1 MRMKNAFLRL
11 LPVLAGSLIL
21 NSCAT
26 ILPPEDEPSAYGAF
40 LAARYAGVNRDA
52 DGAAA
57 YYAEALNRA
66 PGDATLADR
75 AYITALLSGRMD
87 DASQY
92 AALSVAAGDPSR
104 LASLYVAADEI
115 ASRNYSQARRI
126 ISSAPDYGPFNDFV
140 AQLMH
145 HWALMGVGD
154 ETEALD
160 GARTMAAPGYLGPFI
175 SLHRAMLLEAA
186 GRYDQAGQLYAATVF
201 VTPFRRMAVE
211 VYGGFLERQRRS
223 DEAVQLY
230 QTYLNGA
237 PYETSI
243 IEALERAQ
251 SGGRA
256 PSRPTVSE
264 FAALSLFGPA
274 ASLAAQA
281 DMDLTVL
288 YLRMIQR
295 LDPDYAP
302 NRILLGE
309 TLQRINLPE
318 VALAE
323 YASVRSG
330 PFRLPAQIDL
340 IWLTARLDQLDRAAA
355 MSRRL
360 LEETGDN
367 EARLILADIY
377 RVTDRCGEAI
387 GLYEEVIANRETA
400 GELPDWRYHYFAASC
415 HYLLDELDAAEAQ
428 YLVALDIDPNQAQ
441 VLNDLGYLWLDNGRH
456 LDRAFDMVQQA
467 ANLEPSLGHI
477 IDSLGWAHYR
487 LGNYEAAVL
496 ELERATALDP
506 GNATANYH
514 LGDAYWRVG
523 RELEAR
529 FQWRRTLDLEADPAE
544 IEGARERLENGLPEA
559 ETITAENNA
568 AEDLATEN
576 SNP

>member
-1 MRMKNAFLRL
+1 VRMKNAFLRL

-52 DGAAA
+52 EGAAS

-87 DASQY
+87 EASRY
-92 AALSVAAGDPSR
+92 AEQSVAAGDPSR

-126 ISSAPDYGPFNDFV
+126 ISAAPDYGPFNDFV

-145 HWALMGVGD
+145 HWALVGVGD
-154 ETEALD
+154 EAEALD
-160 GARTMAAPGYLGPFI
+160 SARAMAAPGYLGPFI

-186 GRYDQAGQLYAATVF
+186 GRYDQARELYAATVF

-256 PSRPTVSE
+256 PSRPTISE
-264 FAALSLFGPA
+264 FAGLSLFGPA

-330 PFRLPAQIDL
+330 PFRLSAQIDL

-355 MSRRL
+355 MSQRL

-387 GLYEEVIANRETA
+387 GLYQEVIANREAA

-467 ANLEPSLGHI
+467 AYLEPSLGHI

>member
-1 MRMKNAFLRL
+1 MRMKNAFRL
-11 LPVLAGSLIL
+11 LPVLAGSLVL
-21 NSCAT
+21 TSCAT
-26 ILPPEDEPSAYGAF
+26 LLAPEDEPSAYGAF

-52 DGAAA
+52 EGAAT

-87 DASQY
+87 EAAIY
-92 AALSVAAGDPSR
+92 AEQSVAAGDPSR
-104 LASLYVAADEI
+104 LASLYSAATEI
-115 ASRNYSQARRI
+115 RARRYSQGRLLLEN
-126 ISSAPDYGPFNDFV
+126 APDYGPFNDFI
-140 AQLMH
+140 AQLML

-154 ETEALD
+154 EAEALE

-175 SLHRAMLLEAA
+175 ALHRAMLLEAA
-186 GRYDQAGQLYAATVF
+186 GRYTQADELYRSTVF
-201 VTPFRRMAVE
+201 ATPFRRMAVE
-211 VYGGFLERQRRS
+211 VYGGFLERRREL
-223 DEAVQLY
+223 DAAETLY
-230 QTYLNGA
+230 RTYLNGA
-237 PYETSI
+237 PGEASI
-243 IEALERAQ
+243 LEALQRVEA
-251 SGGRA
+251 GGRA

-281 DMDLTVL
+281 DMDLTVI

-295 LDPDYAP
+295 LSPDYAP
-302 NRILLGE
+302 NRVLLGE
-309 TLQRINLPE
+309 TLQRINFPE
-318 VALAE
+318 IALSE
-323 YASVRSG
+323 YTSIRSG
-330 PFRLPAQIDL
+330 PFYIPAQIDL
-340 IWLTARLDQLDRAAA
+340 IWLTARLDRLDQAAA
-355 MSRRL
+355 MSQRL
-360 LEETGDN
+360 LDQTGDD

-377 RVTDRCGEAI
+377 RVTDRCGDAI
-387 GLYEEVIANRETA
+387 GLYEEVIARRNEA

-415 HYLLDELDAAEAQ
+415 HYLLDELDQAEAQ
-428 YLVALDIDPNQAQ
+428 YLTALEIDGNQAQ

-456 LDRAFDMVQQA
+456 LDQAFDMVQQA
-467 ANLEPSLGHI
+467 AMLEPSQSHI
-477 IDSLGWAHYR
+477 IDSLGWAQYR
-487 LGNYEAAVL
+487 LGNYEAAVR
-496 ELERATALDP
+496 ELERATTLDP
-506 GNATANYH
+506 GSATANYH

-568 AEDLATEN
+568 AEDLATET

>member
-1 MRMKNAFLRL
+1 MRMKNAFRL

-26 ILPPEDEPSAYGAF
+26 LFPPEDEPSAYGAF

-52 DGAAA
+52 EGAAA

-75 AYITALLSGRMD
+75 AYITALLSGHMD
-87 DASQY
+87 DASHY

-104 LASLYVAADEI
+104 LASLYVAADDI
-115 ASRNYSQARRI
+115 ASRNYSEARGV
-126 ISSAPDYGPFNDFV
+126 ISSAPNYGPFNDFV

-145 HWALMGVGD
+145 HWALMGAGD
-154 ETEALD
+154 EAEALD
-160 GARTMAAPGYLGPFI
+160 GAQGMAAPGYLGPFV

-186 GRYDQAGQLYAATVF
+186 GRYAQADEIYAATVF
-201 VTPFRRMAVE
+201 ITPFRRMAVE

-223 DEAVQLY
+223 DDAADLY
-230 QTYLNGA
+230 RTYLRGA
-237 PYETSI
+237 PHETSI
-243 IEALERAQ
+243 IEALERVQ

-256 PSRPTVSE
+256 PSRSTISE

-295 LDPDYAP
+295 LNPDYAP

-340 IWLTARLDQLDRAAA
+340 IWLTARLDRLDQAAA
-355 MSRRL
+355 MSQQL
-360 LEETGDN
+360 LEDTGDN

-377 RVTDRCGEAI
+377 RVTARCGDAI
-387 GLYEEVIANRETA
+387 GLYEEVIANRDTS

-428 YLVALDIDPNQAQ
+428 YLIALEIDPNQAQ
-441 VLNDLGYLWLDNGRH
+441 VLNDLGYLWLDNGRN
-456 LDRAFDMVQQA
+456 LDQAFDMVQQA

-487 LGNYEAAVL
+487 LGNYESAVL

-544 IEGARERLENGLPEA
+544 IEGARDRLENGLPEA
-559 ETITAENNA
+559 ETITADNSSA
-568 AEDLATEN
+568 DDLATET